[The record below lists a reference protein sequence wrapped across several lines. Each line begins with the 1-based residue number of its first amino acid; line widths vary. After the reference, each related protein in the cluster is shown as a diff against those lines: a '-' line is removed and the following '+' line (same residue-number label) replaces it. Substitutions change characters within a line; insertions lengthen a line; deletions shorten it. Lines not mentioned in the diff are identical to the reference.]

1 MPSWLIRVVQTLVAL
16 ALPLMLLLGNV
27 QLLMHPRF
35 VHYEYD
41 KGSFPADTAI
51 PLGGYPL
58 SRAERT
64 ALAEAALQSI
74 VGPQGM
80 RALEEA
86 RFQKTDQ
93 AAFNAREIRHMRDV
107 RWLFQR
113 ARAAFWV
120 ALLALIGGVAL
131 LTWRESR
138 GAGRRMATRSLL
150 VSVVGTLS
158 VAAALGLY
166 ILLSFNSFFTRF
178 HHAFFEGDTWRFHQ
192 DDTLIRLF
200 PTDFWFDAAVVIAGL
215 TAVELLLIGIGA
227 WWWGRKMPDTDE
239 HG

>member
-1 MPSWLIRVVQTLVAL
+1 MLVAL
-16 ALPLMLLLGNV
+16 ALPLVLLLGNT

-35 VHYEYD
+35 VHYEYG
-41 KGSFPADTAI
+41 KESFPADTAI
-51 PLGGYPL
+51 PLGGYAL
-58 SRAERT
+58 SKAERT

-86 RFQKTDQ
+86 RFQKTGQ
-93 AAFNAREIRHMRDV
+93 AAFNAREIRHMHDV

-113 ARAAFWV
+113 ARVAFWV
-120 ALLALIGGVAL
+120 ALLGLVGGVAL
-131 LTWRESR
+131 LIWREGR
-138 GAGRRMATRSLL
+138 GAGRRTVTRPLL

-166 ILLSFNSFFTRF
+166 ILLSFDSFFTGF
-178 HHAFFEGDTWRFHQ
+178 HHAFFEGDTWRFYQ

-200 PTDFWFDAAVVIAGL
+200 PTDFWFDAAVIIAGL
-215 TAVELLLIGIGA
+215 TTVELLLVGIGA
-227 WWWGRKMPDTDE
+227 WWWGRKMSDTDE
-239 HG
+239 HR